1 MFTNENKTSNVNH
14 VIFVIHSV
22 ISECEDEQDTWTDG
36 REYVVIADN
45 ELGLTVH
52 SFPTN
57 PQHILNVG
65 REVCIPADRDLL
77 SILSLSDLL
86 TEEHDLTIEDLVLTI
101 TKEREECFKEISPVP
116 EPLILE
122 TEIPGWGT
130 GVNPVFFGYYASP
143 HPPQCRAGWELIS

>member
-65 REVCIPADRDLL
+65 GEICIPADRHEQDTWTDKREYAVIAANELGL
-77 SILSLSDLL
+77 TVHPFPINPQDILDVGG
-86 TEEHDLTIEDLVLTI
+86 EIEPDGVL
-101 TKEREECFKEISPVP
+101 
-116 EPLILE
+116 
-122 TEIPGWGT
+122 
-130 GVNPVFFGYYASP
+130 N
-143 HPPQCRAGWELIS
+143 